1 MGKLR
6 HAGSGARRLGLQI
19 GISIYS
25 TLKFILSGQ
34 IIFVAAPVMA
44 SAHDGIH
51 HPPSMFSIDLPLDPS
66 QPQHLH
72 PAFDKNLSHS
82 LKPSSVL
89 VALRKVKWLG
99 TLFGSQSS
107 KFRLIM
113 LAKVI
118 SYVDVQVA
126 KLITVTSWQYRSTT
140 PYCPVHC
147 GITYKT
153 AQQIF
158 EIPPL

>member
-1 MGKLR
+1 M
-6 HAGSGARRLGLQI
+6 AG
-19 GISIYS
+19 
-25 TLKFILSGQ
+25 
-34 IIFVAAPVMA
+34 
-44 SAHDGIH
+44 
-51 HPPSMFSIDLPLDPS
+51 
-66 QPQHLH
+66 
-72 PAFDKNLSHS
+72 
-82 LKPSSVL
+82 
-89 VALRKVKWLG
+89 G

-107 KFRLIM
+107 RFRLIM

-126 KLITVTSWQYRSTT
+126 KLITVTPWQYRSTT

-158 EIPPL
+158 EIPPV